1 MMGAF
6 LVAAELVSQY
16 SRERTFFCS
25 LVFEAT
31 FPVSPLE
38 CGGDDGARTRDL
50 CRDSRWGTR
59 NFKKLNAT
67 DGYFWRY

>member
-50 CRDSRWGTR
+50 CRDS
-59 NFKKLNAT
+59 
-67 DGYFWRY
+67 